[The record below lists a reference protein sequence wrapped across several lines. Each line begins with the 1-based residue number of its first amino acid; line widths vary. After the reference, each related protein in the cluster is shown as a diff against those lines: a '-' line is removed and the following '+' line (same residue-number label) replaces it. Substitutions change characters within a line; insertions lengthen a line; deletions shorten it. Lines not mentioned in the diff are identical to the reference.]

1 MQDVK
6 TYLKRLYSKEITPEE
21 IFNIFSMLLKENNLL
36 NKVSYIR
43 FINDNNNHLSSDV
56 AVYFKE
62 QKTIIF
68 DLKKLESKINE
79 IDKSYFDDIVYSQ
92 IVTLNEIY
100 IALEKVFVENI
111 DSTYDHK
118 ELLNIKNLLI
128 KYKENHDNEK
138 NKYFDLNDNDVKVY
152 SKIKEDNIKIDMLSP
167 IDRYIKLKAFFK
179 TVDAIKCMY
188 KNREEL
194 IDFYNNN
201 VDIISNGYGKEGNTI
216 TYPIYNYFSK
226 RNQKEGKKYL
236 RECDWYEEDY
246 MEMLSNVSN
255 KYSFEERL
263 IYGMPIDTCEYRLIR
278 KNSEG

>member
-6 TYLKRLYSKEITPEE
+6 TYLKKLNSKELTPEE

-36 NKVSYIR
+36 GKVSYIK
-43 FINDNNNHLSSDV
+43 FVCDNNNHFTSD
-56 AVYFKE
+56 ASIYLKD

-68 DLKKLESKINE
+68 DLKKLESKISE
-79 IDKSYFDDIVYSQ
+79 IDTSNYNKSIYSQ
-92 IVTLNEIY
+92 IITLNEIF

-111 DSTYDHK
+111 DSTLDHK
-118 ELLNIKNLLI
+118 ELLNLKNLLL
-128 KYKENHDNEK
+128 KYKEDQENEK
-138 NKYFDLNDNDVKVY
+138 NKYFDINDNDVKVY
-152 SKIKEDNIKIDMLSP
+152 SKIKEDNIKVDILSP

-179 TVDAIKCMY
+179 TVDTIKCMY
-188 KNREEL
+188 IDRDEL

-201 VDIISNGYGKEGNTI
+201 IDIISNGYDKNKNDI

-226 RNQKEGKKYL
+226 KNQKEGKRYL

-246 MEMLSNVSN
+246 IEMLSNVSK
-255 KYSFEERL
+255 KYSFKERL

-278 KNSEG
+278 KNNEG